1 VRRLPLSFSVTAL
14 AAVAIFAQSAAAQ
27 CQGPFTGGVIP
38 GVGTGGGGVFPGTL
52 PASPSVYTGVVAAP
66 GAGQVLKSVK
76 LNGLSHT
83 WGGDV
88 QMFIESPAQPGVL
101 HSLFCLMPL
110 DPNADWINNSY
121 EIVDPIANP
130 TATPFNQG
138 AGPGLANGIYSQFF
152 NGFAGPANTSNTPL
166 ETIAVGAGTWTLHA
180 YDWVGADA
188 GSLTSWELCFGA
200 PAIVPPPPAPT
211 LLTPADTATAL
222 NPVTLTWSAVAA
234 ASSYDV
240 DLDGVVTNTAA
251 TSFAAPTLAS
261 GPHTWRVRAKN
272 SGGNSPFTAPFTFT
286 VPVTCAAGTCVTG
299 GLGSAIPGVG
309 AADGV
314 WPTTLPLGP
323 MVSTASITTPA
334 GATALQSVKLLGL
347 THTWRSDVMVVLTA
361 PNGSQH
367 IIYAEDNTLNCGG
380 TAVQYGGDY
389 TFVDSTSCAPANGNL
404 LTAASPAPTGEY
416 AQAFGGWPSG
426 NAGLN
431 TTPISAIPVAAGT
444 NSWTLTIYDWCTAF
458 DNGGIIGFDL
468 CFAAPAAPIAYCT
481 GGTTTNGCI
490 ASISANLN
498 PNAANTTQVAIN
510 VANVEGQKQG
520 IYFYGVDN
528 TGFSPVPWSPG
539 STSFLC
545 VKGPTQRAG
554 SQGSG
559 GTTNACNGAFSLD
572 WDAFVAA
579 NPLAVGVPFAAGD
592 KVFVQA
598 WFRDPPAPKTTNL
611 SNAIEMTVQP

>member
-1 VRRLPLSFSVTAL
+1 MRRLPLSFSVTAL

-27 CQGPFTGGVIP
+27 CQGPFTGGAIP
-38 GVGTGGGGVFPGTL
+38 GTGTGGGGVFPGTL
-52 PASPSVYTGVVAAP
+52 PTSPSVFTGAVTAP

-101 HSLFCLMPL
+101 HSLFCLMPA
-110 DPNADWINNSY
+110 DPNADWVNNNY

-138 AGPGLANGIYSQFF
+138 TGAGLANGIYSQFF
-152 NGFAGPANTSNTPL
+152 NGFAGPANTANTPL
-166 ETIAVGAGTWTLHA
+166 ETIAVGAGTWTLRA

-188 GSLTSWELCFGA
+188 GTLTSWELCFGA

-211 LLTPADTATAL
+211 LLTPANAATVL
-222 NPVTLTWSAVAA
+222 NPVTLTWSAVAS

-251 TSFAAPTLAS
+251 TSFVAPTLAS
-261 GPHTWRVRAKN
+261 GAHTWRVRAKN

-286 VPVTCAAGTCVTG
+286 VPVTCSTGTCVTG
-299 GLGSAIPGVG
+299 GLGSAIPGTG

-367 IIYAEDNTLNCGG
+367 IIYAEDNTVNCGG
-380 TAVQYGGDY
+380 TAVQYAGDY
-389 TFVDSTSCAPANGNL
+389 TFVDSTSCIPANGNL
-404 LTAASPAPTGEY
+404 QTAASPAPTGEY
-416 AQAFGGWPSG
+416 AQAFGGWPNG

-431 TTPISAIPVAAGT
+431 TTPISAIPVAAGANT
-444 NSWTLTIYDWCTAF
+444 WTLTIYDWCTGF
-458 DNGGIIGFDL
+458 DNGSLVGFDL
-468 CFAAPAAPIAYCT
+468 CFAAPSGPVAYCT
-481 GGTTTNGCI
+481 PGTTTNGCN
-490 ASISANLN
+490 AVISGTAN

-520 IYFYGVDN
+520 IYFYGIDN

-545 VKGPTQRAG
+545 VKGPTQ
-554 SQGSG
+554 
-559 GTTNACNGAFSLD
+559 
-572 WDAFVAA
+572 
-579 NPLAVGVPFAAGD
+579 
-592 KVFVQA
+592 
-598 WFRDPPAPKTTNL
+598 
-611 SNAIEMTVQP
+611 

>member
-1 VRRLPLSFSVTAL
+1 VRRLPLSFSASAL
-14 AAVAIFAQSAAAQ
+14 AALAFIAQDASAQ

-52 PASPSVYTGVVAAP
+52 PVSPSTFTGAVTAP

-76 LNGLSHT
+76 LNGLTHT

-101 HSLFCLMPL
+101 HSLFCFMPA
-110 DPNADWINNSY
+110 DPDANWVSQNY

-130 TATPFNQG
+130 TTPLFNQG
-138 AGPGLANGIYSQFF
+138 AGAGLANGIYAQFF
-152 NGFAGPANTSNTPL
+152 NGFTGPVNTANTPL
-166 ETIAVGAGTWTLHA
+166 EGIVVGGGTWTLHA
-180 YDWVGADA
+180 YDWVAIDS

-211 LLTPADTATAL
+211 LLTPANASTAL
-222 NPVTLTWSAVAA
+222 NPVTLTWSSVAS

-240 DLDGVVTNTAA
+240 DLDGVVTNVAG
-251 TSFAAPTLAS
+251 TSFAAPSLAS

-286 VPVTCAAGTCVTG
+286 VPGPCATGTCVTG
-299 GLGSAIPGVG
+299 GAGSAIPATG
-309 AADGV
+309 AVDGV
-314 WPTTLPLGP
+314 WPTTLPTGP

-334 GATALQSVKLLGL
+334 GATGLQSVKLLGL
-347 THTWRSDVMVVLTA
+347 THTWRSDVWVVLQA
-361 PNGSQH
+361 PNGTRH
-367 IIYAEDNTLNCGG
+367 LIYGEDNTVFGGG

-389 TFVDSTSCAPANGNL
+389 TFVDSTICAPANGNL
-404 LTAASPAPTGEY
+404 LGAVSPAPSGEY
-416 AQAFGGWPSG
+416 AQAFGNWPSG
-426 NAGLN
+426 NGGVSN
-431 TTPISAIPVAAGT
+431 TPIGSIPVPAGT
-444 NSWTLTIYDWCTAF
+444 NTWTLEIYDWFIAA
-458 DNGGIIGFDL
+458 DNGSLVGFDL
-468 CFAAPAAPIAYCT
+468 CFAAPVAPVAYCT
-481 GGTTTNGCI
+481 AGTTTNGCN
-490 ASISANLN
+490 ASISGSAN
-498 PNAANTTQVAIN
+498 PNAANTTQVTIN
-510 VANVEGQKQG
+510 VASVEGQKQG
-520 IYFYGVDN
+520 IFFYGINN
-528 TGFSPVPWSPG
+528 TSFTPVPWSPG

-572 WDAFVAA
+572 WDAFVTA
-579 NPLAVGVPFAAGD
+579 NPTAVGVPFAAGD
-592 KVFVQA
+592 KIFVQA